1 MQINPLK
8 ISLILITGLLAWNNY
23 IHAQHMNY
31 DETTFVHL
39 DRNCYLSGEMIWI
52 AVYCLE
58 SNTQT
63 PSKISRV
70 AYLEI
75 LDPRDQVFMRQRI
88 SLNEGM
94 GSASFGI
101 PGNCESGLYTLR
113 CYTAWQRNTGPDA
126 YCYNKLLIVDPSRPL
141 RRKAILPQQGTQ
153 QVEFYP
159 EGGQLVEGVLN
170 HVVFRVS
177 DGAGNPAGYRGTLL
191 GNDSIPLGRIGTV
204 QPGIGEFYLVPGC
217 GMRYSLVADDT
228 TGPVNRFMLP
238 EAEEEGCSLEGS
250 MTNDGHFRILLRS
263 KSPSGASRKEVTATL
278 GGDAGIIYREK
289 LGMDSLVVLDL
300 NDPGL
305 ISGVYQFQLHD
316 MEGNKLAER
325 FFMVPPS
332 KRLNIEAVNLDSSY
346 GSRDTIAFGLKATN
360 DDQNPTSARVS
371 ISICKS
377 GSYKSN
383 TFANSLLA
391 RSRTGSPSPEWYGF
405 TADQINP
412 QLVDLWMISRSAEES
427 FTIAS
432 PRDPLA
438 FLPEVY
444 GPVLSGRVVKRSDR
458 TPMTGRKVLASFIDT
473 AVDLRTGTTDALGR
487 FHIAMDRRTGMEEV
501 VIRLQDPEPDALIL
515 TEDPFSGEPL
525 PGFNGFALEDKE
537 ITSLYDELLLDQQ
550 LNQAYNLN
558 NICKIPVTATAYPV
572 FGTYDQQII
581 VDEYIRLPLMEEV
594 FRELGKRVFLIR
606 EEGKSMVR
614 LLDQHTNRIIGDRPY
629 FFLDG
634 IPFFD
639 SGELLNLDPAQIR
652 DIHFKSSKYFLNDI
666 LMDGIIH
673 LRSYEGK
680 ANLMEWQQD
689 VLSIT
694 HHGLSEELYSL
705 KADTMALVE
714 STYPLAGNT
723 LYFNPRVAVSPQGD
737 HEITLIAPDIEG
749 SYDVIIKGVGAHGGT
764 GELRMSFRVE

>member
-1 MQINPLK
+1 MPIHSLK
-8 ISLILITGLLAWNNY
+8 ISLILITCLLAWNNH
-23 IHAQHMNY
+23 IHAQRLNY

-39 DRNCYLSGEMIWI
+39 DRNCYLSGEMIWV

-75 LDPRDQVFMRQRI
+75 LDPRDQVFIRQRI

-94 GSASFGI
+94 GSASLRI

-126 YCYNKLLIVDPSRPL
+126 YCYNNLLIIDPSRPL
-141 RRKAILPQQGTQ
+141 RKETILPQQGAQ

-159 EGGQLVEGVLN
+159 EGGKLVEGVLN
-170 HVVFRVS
+170 HVVFRIS
-177 DGAGNPAGYRGTLL
+177 DGAGNPAGFLGTLI
-191 GNDSIPLGRIGTV
+191 GSDSIPLGRIGTV
-204 QPGIGEFYLVPGC
+204 QTGIGGFYLVPRDE
-217 GMRYSLVADDT
+217 MRYSLVSDDT
-228 TGPVNRFMLP
+228 TGPVKRFMLP
-238 EAEEEGCSLEGS
+238 EPVQDGCSLEGS
-250 MTNDGHFRILLRS
+250 MTSDGHFRIILRFR
-263 KSPSGASRKEVTATL
+263 SPSGVSREEVTAIL
-278 GGDAGIIYREK
+278 GGNAGIIYREK
-289 LGMDSLVVLDL
+289 LHMDSLVVLDL
-300 NDPGL
+300 SEPDL
-305 ISGVYQFQLHD
+305 TSGVYQFQLHD

-332 KRLNIEAVNLDSSY
+332 NGLNIEAVNLDSSY
-346 GSRDTIAFGLKATN
+346 GSRDTIAFGLKATTG
-360 DDQNPTSARVS
+360 DQNPTSARVS

-377 GSYKSN
+377 GSYKYN
-383 TFANSLLA
+383 AFANSLLA
-391 RSRTGSPSPEWYGF
+391 GSRTGSRSPDWYGYS
-405 TADQINP
+405 ADQIDP
-412 QLVDLWMISRSAEES
+412 DLVDLWMISRSAEERS
-427 FTIAS
+427 TIAS
-432 PRDPLA
+432 PRDPLT
-438 FLPEVY
+438 FLPEMY
-444 GPVLSGRVVKRSDR
+444 GPILSGKVVYRSDR
-458 TPMTGRKVLASFIDT
+458 TPMAGRKVLVSFVDT
-473 AVDLRTGTTDALGR
+473 AVDLRTATTDALGR

-501 VIRLQDPEPDALIL
+501 VIRLQDAEPEALIL
-515 TEDPFSGEPL
+515 TEDPFTSEPM
-525 PGFNGFALEDKE
+525 PRFNWFALEEKE
-537 ITSLYDELLLDQQ
+537 ITSLYDELLLNQQ
-550 LNQAYNLN
+550 LNQAYNQN
-558 NICKIPVTATAYPV
+558 NIGKFPVTAKAYPL

-581 VDEYIRLPLMEEV
+581 MDEYIRLPLMEEV
-594 FRELGKRVFLIR
+594 FRELGKRVFLVR

-614 LLDQHTNRIIGDRPY
+614 LLDQRTNRIIGDRPY

-673 LRSYEGK
+673 LRSYEGNG
-680 ANLMEWQQD
+680 NLMEWPQD

-694 HHGLSEELYSL
+694 HRGLSEELYSL
-705 KADTMALVE
+705 KADTMALGQ

-723 LYFNPRVAVSPQGD
+723 IYFEPQVTVSPQRD
-737 HEITLIAPDIEG
+737 HEITLVAPDMAG

-764 GELRMSFRVE
+764 GELRVSFRVE